1 MSKRLGLSIFFPCYN
16 DAGTI
21 ASLVVLAD
29 KTARQFTDDYEII
42 VVNDGSKDH
51 SFAVLEELQKK
62 YKVLKVINHIKNRG
76 YGGALRS
83 GFDAATKELIFYTDG
98 DFQYDV
104 TEMGLLYD
112 KMNPGIDWVNGW
124 KISRNDAWY
133 RKAIGKLYNVG
144 VKTLFNIKIRDIDCD
159 YRLLRKSAV
168 DKIDLSFDSGVICLE
183 LIKKLQLAGCR
194 AAEAPVNHFFRSYG
208 KSQFFNF
215 RRVFRT
221 FRNLLQLWIQIYIN
235 KSYRTKKDI

>member
-1 MSKRLGLSIFFPCYN
+1 MSKRQGLSIFFPCYN

-42 VVNDGSKDH
+42 VVNDGSGDH
-51 SFAVLEELQKK
+51 SLAVLEELQKK

-104 TEMGLLYD
+104 TDMGLLYE
-112 KMNPGIDWVNGW
+112 KMKPGIDWVNGW

-133 RKAIGKLYNVG
+133 RKAIGKLYNFG

-221 FRNLLQLWIQIYIN
+221 FWNLLQLWIQIYIR
-235 KSYRTKKDI
+235 KSYRTKKEI

>member
-1 MSKRLGLSIFFPCYN
+1 MSKKQGLSIFFPCYN

-29 KTARQFTDDYEII
+29 RTARQFTDDYEII
-42 VVNDGSKDH
+42 VVNDGSSDH
-51 SFAVLEELQKK
+51 SSGVLEELQKK

-83 GFDAATKELIFYTDG
+83 GFDAATKELVFYTDG

-104 TEMGLLYD
+104 TEMGLLYE
-112 KMNPGIDWVNGW
+112 KMEPGIDWVNGW

-133 RKAIGKLYNVG
+133 RKAIGKLYNFG
-144 VKTLFNIKIRDIDCD
+144 VKTIFNIKISDIDCD

-221 FRNLLQLWIQIYIN
+221 FWNLLQLWIQIYIK
-235 KSYRTKKDI
+235 KSYRKKKDI

>member
-1 MSKRLGLSIFFPCYN
+1 MPKKPGLSIFFPCYN

-42 VVNDGSKDH
+42 VVNDGSSDH
-51 SFAVLEELQKK
+51 SRTVLEELQKK
-62 YKVLKVINHIKNRG
+62 YKVLKVVNHTKNRG

-83 GFDAATKELIFYTDG
+83 GFDAASKELVFYTDG

-104 TEMGLLYD
+104 TEMDLLYK
-112 KMNPGIDWVNGW
+112 KMRPGIDWVNGW
-124 KISRNDAWY
+124 KKSRNDAWY
-133 RKAIGKLYNVG
+133 RKVIGKLYNFG

-183 LIKKLQLAGCR
+183 LIKKLQLAGCK
-194 AAEAPVNHFFRSYG
+194 ADEAPVNHYFRSYG
-208 KSQFFNF
+208 TSQFFNF
-215 RRVFRT
+215 GRIFKT
-221 FRNLLQLWIQIYIN
+221 FGNLLQLWIQIYIK
-235 KSYRTKKDI
+235 KSYLKKKNK

>member
-104 TEMGLLYD
+104 TEMGLLYE
-112 KMNPGIDWVNGW
+112 KMKDGIDWVNGW

-183 LIKKLQLAGCR
+183 LIKKLQLVGCR

>member
-1 MSKRLGLSIFFPCYN
+1 MSKKQGLSIFFPCYN

-29 KTARQFTDDYEII
+29 RTARRFTDDYEII
-42 VVNDGSKDH
+42 VVNDGSSDH
-51 SFAVLEELQKK
+51 SSGVLEELQKK

-83 GFDAATKELIFYTDG
+83 GFDAATKELVFYTDG

-104 TEMGLLYD
+104 TEMGLLYE
-112 KMNPGIDWVNGW
+112 KMEPGIDWVNGW

-133 RKAIGKLYNVG
+133 RKAIGKLYNFG
-144 VKTLFNIKIRDIDCD
+144 VKTLFNIKISDIDCD

-221 FRNLLQLWIQIYIN
+221 FWNLLQLWIQIYIK
-235 KSYRTKKDI
+235 KSYRKKKDI